1 MELASMQ
8 ENDEG
13 QRAADLENDLQQLR
27 ERIEKKG
34 GDAQLAVQK
43 LLPLLQSLNA
53 LEKQES
59 VLHSDYAE
67 SEAAISRLEHKLTAG
82 CESQY
87 PFDDLDY
94 SLAEAT
100 EELNSAKKQLAAR
113 LRAVV
118 SVKWQLDDVPTESEI
133 IQYVVSSPCLV
144 FSISLSSLN
153 CLV

>member
-100 EELNSAKKQLAAR
+100 EELNSAKK
-113 LRAVV
+113 VYCF
-118 SVKWQLDDVPTESEI
+118 
-133 IQYVVSSPCLV
+133 QYLLFTKIGFFSFLSFFVCL
-144 FSISLSSLN
+144 FGL
-153 CLV
+153 